1 MSLGAEMCFSPI
13 FVEFQQIFAIVK
25 DFPPLIRLYK
35 CKTKCNAAPFIS
47 APSRFEGRITMAA
60 ILIIDSDFTARAR
73 MAEALEAAGHHCTL
87 TDSITEGLEIA
98 RHSTRLVTILNARL
112 SWAESFSL
120 LRLLEEKSWP
130 LLFVTADASTVR
142 HLRALYQGPRGVLLA
157 PFDALQL
164 RHSVAMLLAESNSQL
179 SIGALRLDV
188 ERRQCTLDGDV
199 LTLTAQEFSLLQA
212 LMESPDSPLTREELL
227 RTAWGYQNAGETRTV
242 DVHIQRLRRKL
253 GTSCIETVYK
263 LGYRLKM
270 A

>member
-1 MSLGAEMCFSPI
+1 
-13 FVEFQQIFAIVK
+13 
-25 DFPPLIRLYK
+25 
-35 CKTKCNAAPFIS
+35 
-47 APSRFEGRITMAA
+47 MAT
-60 ILIIDSDFTARAR
+60 ILIIDPDVAARTR
-73 MAEALEAAGHHCTL
+73 MREALEAAGHRCLL
-87 TDSITEGLEIA
+87 TESITEGYEIA
-98 RHSTRLVTILNARL
+98 RQSSRLVTILNARL
-112 SWAESFSL
+112 SWAESFTL

-130 LLFVTADASTVR
+130 LLFVTADATTVR

-157 PFDALQL
+157 PYDGNQL
-164 RHSVAMLLAESNSQL
+164 RHSVAMLLSETNSQL
-179 SIGALRLDV
+179 TLGALRLDI
-188 ERRQCTLDGDV
+188 EHHECTLDGDV

-227 RTAWGYQNAGETRTV
+227 RTAWGYHSAGETRTV